1 MAGADVSA
9 TVAVAESD
17 GFATLV
23 AVMAMA
29 FGEGATAGAVKFP
42 LPSTEPQSAPEQPW
56 PGTAEETLQVT
67 AALERAE
74 ALARNRNCCDG
85 ARNA

>member
-29 FGEGATAGAVKFP
+29 FGEGATAGAVKSP
-42 LPSTEPQSAPEQPW
+42 LPSMEPHSAPEQP
-56 PGTAEETLQVT
+56 
-67 AALERAE
+67 
-74 ALARNRNCCDG
+74 
-85 ARNA
+85 